1 MTLSL
6 ALSALMLLVSH
17 LQWPVKW
24 NYCYCYYYMRL
35 TASFP
40 GFGVAVASAGPYA
53 HDLHLVPDRELHQ
66 PLVTIFTS

>member
-24 NYCYCYYYMRL
+24 NYCYYMRL

-53 HDLHLVPDRELHQ
+53 NDLHLVPDRELHQ